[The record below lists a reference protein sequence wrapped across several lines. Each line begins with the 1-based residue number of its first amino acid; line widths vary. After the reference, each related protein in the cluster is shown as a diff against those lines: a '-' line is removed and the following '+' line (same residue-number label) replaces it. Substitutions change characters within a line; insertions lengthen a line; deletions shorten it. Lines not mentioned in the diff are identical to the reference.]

1 VPPTSQLTAWSAAET
16 SAAGRRLG
24 KVVEAGDVL
33 LLTGTLGAGKT
44 VLVQGLAAGLGS
56 PAEVVSPTFV
66 LVRQYPGRLELV
78 HADLYRLD
86 RPEEAEALGL
96 LELSAGGVLA
106 VEWAD
111 RAPWLSTVDA
121 ARLHLAP
128 GDAEG
133 SRELQ
138 LEGGP
143 RRLHDALLDVARR
156 ST

>member
-1 VPPTSQLTAWSAAET
+1 MPLTSQLTAWSAIET
-16 SAAGRRLG
+16 RAAGRRLG
-24 KVVEAGDVL
+24 EVAEAGDVL

-56 PAEVVSPTFV
+56 RAEVASPTFV

-86 RPEEAEALGL
+86 NRAEAEALGL
-96 LELSAGGVLA
+96 LELSAAGVLA

-111 RAPWLSTVDA
+111 RVPWLATPDA

-128 GDAEG
+128 GDSEE
-133 SRELQ
+133 SREIQ
-138 LEGGP
+138 LDGGP
-143 RRLHDALLDVARR
+143 VRLHDALVGAVRR
-156 ST
+156 T

>member
-1 VPPTSQLTAWSAAET
+1 VPSTSRLTTLSAAET

-24 KVVEAGDVL
+24 EVAEAGDVF

-56 PAEVVSPTFV
+56 MAEVASPTFV

-86 RPEEAEALGL
+86 GREEAEALGL
-96 LELSAGGVLA
+96 LELSAAGVLA

-111 RAPWLSTVDA
+111 RAPWLTTAGA
-121 ARLHLAP
+121 AHLVLSP
-128 GDAEG
+128 GDMEG
-133 SRELQ
+133 SRTLR

-143 RRLHDALLDVARR
+143 MRLHDALTSPAGSDK
-156 ST
+156 

>member
-1 VPPTSQLTAWSAAET
+1 VPPTSRLTAWSAAET

-56 PAEVVSPTFV
+56 PAEVASPTFV

-86 RPEEAEALGL
+86 RHEEAEALGL
-96 LELSAGGVLA
+96 LELSAAGVLA

-143 RRLHDALLDVARR
+143 RRLHDALLGAARR